1 MSGEKSEQTVGEE
14 GEEQQQQGEEGEDG
28 KNLPKA
34 MMLSPSS
41 SLDHLVFFAG
51 MGGGREREE
60 EPRFQVN
67 SAHYLSLSLSL
78 PPSPSSP
85 RPYSRVFW
93 GLLDLRVRFPNAEVA
108 QSGVPTSPSNPTT
121 DRPPPPS
128 TASGS
133 WELMMEG
140 GREGRRL
147 AAPSYF
153 VRTRTDRNWRKM
165 GASLSSGRTSLN

>member
-67 SAHYLSLSLSL
+67 SAHYLSLSPP

-108 QSGVPTSPSNPTT
+108 QSGVPTSPSSPTT
-121 DRPPPPS
+121 DLPPPPS

-140 GREGRRL
+140 GTGEGCLPR
-147 AAPSYF
+147 ATSYEH
-153 VRTRTDRNWRKM
+153 
-165 GASLSSGRTSLN
+165 GRTETGEKWELPSLLGGLL